1 MLDSKFV
8 NCYLINNDDQKFIVF
23 YDHESK
29 DLISGKVFSEEEK
42 NKIIEHLEN
51 KHYKPVAVNN
61 SDALIEFTEIMKKK
75 DQNYDLYKATDK
87 MLSEYI
93 DIDNCLELFETQKK
107 WRIV

>member
-29 DLISGKVFSEEEK
+29 DLISGKIFSEEEK
-42 NKIIEHLEN
+42 NNIIEHLEN

-61 SDALIEFTEIMKKK
+61 SDALIEFTEIMKITEEITKRK
-75 DQNYDLYKATDK
+75 DQDVCRRNKL
-87 MLSEYI
+87 
-93 DIDNCLELFETQKK
+93 
-107 WRIV
+107 